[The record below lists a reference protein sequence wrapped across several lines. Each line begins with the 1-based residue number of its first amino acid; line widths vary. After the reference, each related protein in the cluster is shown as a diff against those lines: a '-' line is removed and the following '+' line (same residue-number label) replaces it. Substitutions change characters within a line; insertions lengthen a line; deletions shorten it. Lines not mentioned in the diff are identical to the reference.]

1 MLQAGSAQNTLVG
14 LGRKPVP
21 PSTTQGHALHGVS
34 LLVTETPQGCP
45 LLLKTSCGPR
55 PVTELY
61 LVRGSGHICGSQ
73 SCLCLPLRRRE
84 GRAGRRGGKEEEREG
99 GKETVF
105 GGCLQRDQPSMR
117 ESFTMSSATS
127 RTSLPS
133 GLAVFT
139 TFPDVLFIPEMVSAS
154 FSLGRA
160 DAAHGSPSTLSAVGV
175 QGMTLSRQ
183 HVVQGPRQVPELQAS
198 GGSPQLSLKE
208 SHKPKLGAL

>member
-1 MLQAGSAQNTLVG
+1 MLQAGSAQITLVG
-14 LGRKPVP
+14 LGCKPVP
-21 PSTTQGHALHGVS
+21 PATAQGLALHGVS
-34 LLVTETPQGCP
+34 LPVTETPQGCP
-45 LLLKTSCGPR
+45 QLLKTSCGPR

-61 LVRGSGHICGSQ
+61 LITGSGHVCGSR

-84 GRAGRRGGKEEEREG
+84 GRARRRGGKKEEREG

-105 GGCLQRDQPSMR
+105 GSCLQEDQPSMR

-127 RTSLPS
+127 RSSLPS
-133 GLAVFT
+133 GLSVFT

-160 DAAHGSPSTLSAVGV
+160 DAAHGSPSTLGAVGV

-183 HVVQGPRQVPELQAS
+183 HVVQGPRQGPELQAS

-208 SHKPKLGAL
+208 SHKP